1 MKRIVYT
8 EGKPWIFKW
17 GDKLLINIWYYILY
31 KHVLYKEINLKYM
44 YQFKSS
50 KINLRILLK

>member
-8 EGKPWIFKW
+8 VGKPWIFKR
-17 GDKLLINIWYYILY
+17 GGKLLINIWYYILY

-50 KINLRILLK
+50 KINFKILLK